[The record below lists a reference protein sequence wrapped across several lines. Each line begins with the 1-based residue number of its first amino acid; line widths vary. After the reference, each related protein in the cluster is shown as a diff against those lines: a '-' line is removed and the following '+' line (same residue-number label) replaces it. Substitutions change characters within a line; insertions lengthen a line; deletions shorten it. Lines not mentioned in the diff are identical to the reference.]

1 MYFILPG
8 EIIWDV
14 PANYTRFNIILHN
27 SKLRVWYSYFMT
39 ICATT
44 NYKKIFCM
52 KTINV
57 IKKNYAKYLSTNYI
71 LISKVKRTGLENDVS
86 SPTKNKCTDASMC
99 PIFQWMLYLYAST
112 FVETSEQEQPPPNLI
127 RQCLVC

>member
-14 PANYTRFNIILHN
+14 PANYTRFNIILHD
-27 SKLRVWYSYFMT
+27 SKLRVWYSYFM

-71 LISKVKRTGLENDVS
+71 LISKVTGTGLENDVS

-99 PIFQWMLYLYAST
+99 PIFQWMLYLYIST
-112 FVETSEQEQPPPNLI
+112 FVKTSEQEQPPPNLI